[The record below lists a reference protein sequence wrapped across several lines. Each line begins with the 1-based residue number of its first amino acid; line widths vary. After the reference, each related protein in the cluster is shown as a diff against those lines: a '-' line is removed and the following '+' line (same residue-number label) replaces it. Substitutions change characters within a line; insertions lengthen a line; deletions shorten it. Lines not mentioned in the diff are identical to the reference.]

1 MTNSGQTVEWTV
13 IDSSAPG
20 SMVDQFPDVPGRLGS
35 RSKQPTQ
42 MKVLRD
48 FSFDTSDDSILR
60 CFLHLW
66 PGDFEA
72 DCAKVRAKWTEV
84 FPRDKHIPSDS
95 EIMVAIGIMVGAIQ
109 FAEQGRGLFR
119 DTNRPR
125 LSGAPNMKRFM
136 AENRFENLKRVL
148 PWVFADSTGSPLGDP
163 WYRARGGIN
172 GFNENRARTILK
184 SNVIVPDES
193 MIAWEPQTTKT
204 GGLPNISYIKRKPK
218 PLGTELKDVADGRSG
233 LLVWLEIQ
241 EGKTRMGGKPYVKA
255 LGANAACAMRA
266 ALGALQGPS

>member
-1 MTNSGQTVEWTV
+1 M
-13 IDSSAPG
+13 
-20 SMVDQFPDVPGRLGS
+20 
-35 RSKQPTQ
+35 
-42 MKVLRD
+42 
-48 FSFDTSDDSILR
+48 
-60 CFLHLW
+60 
-66 PGDFEA
+66 
-72 DCAKVRAKWTEV
+72 DC
-84 FPRDKHIPSDS
+84 H
-95 EIMVAIGIMVGAIQ
+95 
-109 FAEQGRGLFR
+109 
-119 DTNRPR
+119 
-125 LSGAPNMKRFM
+125 RF
-136 AENRFENLKRVL
+136 F
-148 PWVFADSTGSPLGDP
+148 GPLGDP
-163 WYRARGGIN
+163 WYSARGGIN

-184 SNVIVPDES
+184 SNVMVPDES

>member
-1 MTNSGQTVEWTV
+1 LNPPPLPPIPT
-13 IDSSAPG
+13 IHAPG
-20 SMVDQFPDVPGRLGS
+20 YIVGD
-35 RSKQPTQ
+35 KQ
-42 MKVLRD
+42 
-48 FSFDTSDDSILR
+48 
-60 CFLHLW
+60 W
-66 PGDFEA
+66 
-72 DCAKVRAKWTEV
+72 
-84 FPRDKHIPSDS
+84 
-95 EIMVAIGIMVGAIQ
+95 
-109 FAEQGRGLFR
+109 
-119 DTNRPR
+119 
-125 LSGAPNMKRFM
+125 APNMKRFM

-184 SNVIVPDES
+184 SNVMVPDES